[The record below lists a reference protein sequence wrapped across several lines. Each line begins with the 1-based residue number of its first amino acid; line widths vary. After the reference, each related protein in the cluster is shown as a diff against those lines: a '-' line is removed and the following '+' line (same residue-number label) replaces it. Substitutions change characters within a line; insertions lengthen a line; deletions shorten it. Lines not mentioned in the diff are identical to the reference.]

1 MRLALNTMTAKQSS
15 KSMPFTEVAVHQK
28 SSVYSITGINI
39 HIDKMIAGLF
49 IFGIVFKTRV
59 IFCSAYVFSIVISKL
74 IEPILGINI
83 YIAKT
88 IPLAGLVFQIIMLP
102 PKGAIPI
109 VLTLI
114 SLLLMYIEI
123 LTTNRVPEEY
133 NSILCA
139 GITMILF
146 IQLDMIL
153 KFSWKEMTISLHKSH
168 AARDS
173 VKFIL
178 LIYLGMLT
186 TAFYRSMYSTM
197 QLFSRNILLNI
208 LNIATAGTI
217 TILSYFVY
225 VILHS
230 WYIIVE

>member
-1 MRLALNTMTAKQSS
+1 MSVKQSR
-15 KSMPFTEVAVHQK
+15 KILPFTEVAVYQK
-28 SSVYSITGINI
+28 SPIHSIAGINI
-39 HIDKMIAGLF
+39 RIDKMIAGLF

-83 YIAKT
+83 YIAKV
-88 IPLAGLVFQIIMLP
+88 ISLAGLVFQIIMLP

-114 SLLLMYIEI
+114 SLLLMYIEV

-133 NSILCA
+133 NSILCV

-168 AARDS
+168 TAQDS

-186 TAFYRSMYSTM
+186 SAFYRSIYSAM
-197 QLFSRNILLNI
+197 QLFSRNVLLNI
-208 LNIATAGTI
+208 LNIVTAGTI

-225 VILHS
+225 RILHS
-230 WYIIVE
+230 CYILIE